1 MEVLLTS
8 PTVPLRATL
17 KDGSQLE
24 VRSPEAL
31 AQLKLE
37 DALVSLNEPLV
48 KVLAPAPPPRGP
60 PAEVRGVVR
69 GVGCVTSAARLAVPS
84 GHNPLSVRVRRR
96 AHHALRGERR
106 PAPLAVLPLGGA
118 RDAAVL
124 APSGRDRHRVP

>member
-48 KVLAPAPPPRGP
+48 KVLAPPLRREGPRP
-60 PAEVRGVVR
+60 R
-69 GVGCVTSAARLAVPS
+69 CAALCA
-84 GHNPLSVRVRRR
+84 
-96 AHHALRGERR
+96 ALGT
-106 PAPLAVLPLGGA
+106 
-118 RDAAVL
+118 
-124 APSGRDRHRVP
+124 